1 MLFSVAR
8 LHVVVER
15 TFNMLVMC
23 VVLERGGRS
32 EECSM
37 ADGIQGLIPPLLR
50 HWL

>member
-1 MLFSVAR
+1 MAR

-15 TFNMLVMC
+15 TFNMLVVR
-23 VVLERGGRS
+23 VVLERGRRW

-37 ADGIQGLIPPLLR
+37 VDGIQGLIPLSLR

>member
-1 MLFSVAR
+1 MAR

-15 TFNMLVMC
+15 LFNMLVVR
-23 VVLERGGRS
+23 VVLERGGRW

-37 ADGIQGLIPPLLR
+37 ADGIQGLIPPSLR